1 MGERVGFETKTNQSD
16 SKRYEQCRMVFYLR
30 FWTPI
35 VQRPRVGLRAETYL
49 ARQNQKETDIMR
61 STLPRVLAD
70 MAWRDKQFAFTIFWP
85 WALFALALLL
95 LGLGVIK

>member
-1 MGERVGFETKTNQSD
+1 
-16 SKRYEQCRMVFYLR
+16 
-30 FWTPI
+30 
-35 VQRPRVGLRAETYL
+35 
-49 ARQNQKETDIMR
+49 MR